1 MGSEFSTSKAATR
14 LPPHDT
20 LYLAL
25 SFVCYSTAEVKILKV
40 ISRVSYYCS
49 MGPGRSSE
57 PKQQCR
63 VERPLKTNLNS
74 LWHRTFIYL
83 ADTGSIAPG
92 RAWHSHAPYFI
103 HSLWIN
109 NTDSDGPTHTQVC
122 QDVSVRVCESVHLLY
137 VCDKSVTEQ
146 LCLEQSSRSC
156 YFVQWLN
163 SQFFFYLPLIF
174 TQCLSY
180 FWISFVALP
189 SPLLETWYGAQ
200 IVNKNRTLTPW
211 AYWSHT
217 SVRSQKKIAINGN

>member
-49 MGPGRSSE
+49 MGPGRSWE
-57 PKQQCR
+57 PKQQCW

-74 LWHRTFIYL
+74 PWHRTFIYP
-83 ADTGSIAPG
+83 ADMGSIAPG

-137 VCDKSVTEQ
+137 VYDKSVTEQ

-163 SQFFFYLPLIF
+163 SQFFFYIF
-174 TQCLSY
+174 PSSSPSVCLTSE
-180 FWISFVALP
+180 FLLLP
-189 SPLLETWYGAQ
+189 SPLLCLKPGM
-200 IVNKNRTLTPW
+200 VLRL
-211 AYWSHT
+211 
-217 SVRSQKKIAINGN
+217 

>member
-40 ISRVSYYCS
+40 NSRVSYYCS

-74 LWHRTFIYL
+74 LWHRTFIYP

-137 VCDKSVTEQ
+137 VYDKSDRT
-146 LCLEQSSRSC
+146 
-156 YFVQWLN
+156 
-163 SQFFFYLPLIF
+163 
-174 TQCLSY
+174 
-180 FWISFVALP
+180 ALP
-189 SPLLETWYGAQ
+189 RAVLEKLLLCSMIELPVFFLSSPHLHPVSVLLLNFFCCPPLSFAWNL
-200 IVNKNRTLTPW
+200 VWCSDCK
-211 AYWSHT
+211 
-217 SVRSQKKIAINGN
+217 